1 MSPVRNGTNG
11 GRLRATPPALGSVV
25 WIHGAW
31 AVMTLLVLVDL
42 TFTRPT
48 LLSRDW
54 GPIRQYFPDLPLE
67 GVLGYGGSLLAIWGI
82 QTLFEMGL
90 LLSPVLGRD
99 PEIPLGR
106 RFLRLVAAL
115 ALLALVAV
123 IFFAATFVG

>member
-1 MSPVRNGTNG
+1 
-11 GRLRATPPALGSVV
+11 
-25 WIHGAW
+25 
-31 AVMTLLVLVDL
+31 MTLLVLVDL